1 MSFISDPYYFRYPLL
16 LRGYGCFF
24 FFVISGTTDRG
35 IKPGSNW
42 NSWHMNL
49 MLTDFT
55 PNWALFLF
63 SLFHI
68 LERWNLDQIESHD
81 PGFSCWQ
88 ILRPIGRF
96 FSIFVIS
103 FDRGIKLGSN
113 WNSWPMNLMLTDF
126 TPNWVLFL
134 VSLFHMIDVS
144 KFGSK
149 LMTYRIKCWQIFT
162 PNGALFLFSLFHI
175 LERWNLDQIE
185 SHDPGF
191 SCWQILRP
199 IGRFFLFSLFHLIEG

>member
-1 MSFISDPYYFRYPLL
+1 MTYELNVDRFYAQLGVFFYLRYFTWYRDEIWIKLNLMTQDFHVDRFYAQLGAFFCFRYFIWYRDKTWIKLEL
-16 LRGYGCFF
+16 MTYEFNVDRFDAQLGAFS
-24 FFVISGTTDRG
+24 FFVISYDRG
-35 IKPGSNW
+35 IKLGSNW

-96 FSIFVIS
+96 FYFRYFI
-103 FDRGIKLGSN
+103 
-113 WNSWPMNLMLTDF
+113 W
-126 TPNWVLFL
+126 
-134 VSLFHMIDVS
+134 
-144 KFGSK
+144 
-149 LMTYRIKCWQIFT
+149 
-162 PNGALFLFSLFHI
+162 
-175 LERWNLDQIE
+175 
-185 SHDPGF
+185 
-191 SCWQILRP
+191 
-199 IGRFFLFSLFHLIEG
+199 